1 MYDQFLDLNF
11 IEELASELRKHSDN
25 QTNRIN
31 IEQILNRLGF
41 VAYGTEFE
49 DKKILSKVLCNKDKK
64 EIYVIDDPYE
74 SQRFILAHEIGNMV
88 LNYTVG
94 EVINKI
100 TYKENP
106 KYSDMHSAIRKSNA
120 NSFAVALLMPKEESV
135 KIWNSLNNIE
145 SFKISCQFDNFL
157 IFLKLKKPI
166 NTDLLK

>member
-25 QTNRIN
+25 QTNKIN
-31 IEQILNRLGF
+31 IEQILNKLGF
-41 VAYGTEFE
+41 VAYGADFE
-49 DKKILSKVLCNKDKK
+49 DKNILSKVVCDKDKK

-106 KYSDMHSAIRKSNA
+106 KYIDMCSIIRKSNA

-135 KIWNSLNNIE
+135 KTWNSLNNIE
-145 SFKISCQFDNFL
+145 SFSKHFSVSRKAASIRL
-157 IFLKLKKPI
+157 INL
-166 NTDLLK
+166 NLLK

>member
-1 MYDQFLDLNF
+1 MYDQFFDLNF

-25 QTNRIN
+25 QTNKIN
-31 IEQILNRLGF
+31 IEQILNKLGF
-41 VAYGTEFE
+41 VAYGADFE

-106 KYSDMHSAIRKSNA
+106 KYLDMCSIIRKSNA
-120 NSFAVALLMPKEESV
+120 NSFAVALLMPKKKSI
-135 KIWNSLNNIE
+135 KIWNSLNSIE
-145 SFKISCQFDNFL
+145 SFAKHFSVSRKAASIRL
-157 IFLKLKKPI
+157 INL
-166 NTDLLK
+166 NLLK